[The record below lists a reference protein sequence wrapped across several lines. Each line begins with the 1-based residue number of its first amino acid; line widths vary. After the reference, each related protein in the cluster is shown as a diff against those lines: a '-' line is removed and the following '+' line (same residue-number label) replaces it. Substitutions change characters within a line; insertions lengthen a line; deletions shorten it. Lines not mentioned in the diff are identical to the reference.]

1 VNEFLDRNYSLPKFV
16 MEPQTWIAVQ
26 ASAKKAPAWREKM
39 KKKKISSLGIVKYVF
54 LVVMAL
60 MFVTPLLFTILSSLK
75 NNREIFTNPFS
86 LPETWRFDNY
96 VTAWTDANMGKYFI
110 NSIVIA
116 LATVVTLA
124 ILCSM
129 TAFVISRFQFK
140 GSRLL
145 MVFFLIG
152 MMVPM
157 HTILVPVTY
166 MIGFLQLKNNL
177 VVLVLLYVAFSIPF
191 SIMVLSNFM
200 RGISKSLE
208 EAAIIDGAGY
218 FRIYW
223 NVIMPMTIPAISTI
237 SIFNFLSAWNNVLF
251 PLLFINDNKLKPI
264 SLGLLNFSGERGS
277 DYGPLMAAIAITVFV
292 PLVMYLLFQEKVEGG
307 LAAGAIKE

>member
-1 VNEFLDRNYSLPKFV
+1 
-16 MEPQTWIAVQ
+16 
-26 ASAKKAPAWREKM
+26 M
-39 KKKKISSLGIVKYVF
+39 KKHKITGLGIIKYVF
-54 LVVMAL
+54 LILMAL
-60 MFVTPLLFTILSSLK
+60 AFITPLLFTLMSSLK

-96 VTAWTDANMGKYFI
+96 VSAWNDASMGNYFI
-110 NSIVIA
+110 NSVLISM
-116 LATVVTLA
+116 ATVVTLA

-129 TAFVISRFQFK
+129 AAFIIARFEFK
-140 GSRLL
+140 GSRAL
-145 MVFFLIG
+145 MVFFLVG

-166 MIGFLQLKNNL
+166 IIGALNLKNNL
-177 VVLVLLYVAFSIPF
+177 VVLVLLYVAFATPF
-191 SIMVLSNFM
+191 SVMVLSNFM

-223 NVIMPMTIPAISTI
+223 NVVMPMTVPAISTI
-237 SIFNFLSAWNNVLF
+237 SIFNFLNAWNNVLF

-264 SLGLLNFSGERGS
+264 ALGLLNFSGERGS
-277 DYGPLMAAIAITVFV
+277 EYGPLMAAIAITVFI
-292 PLVMYLLFQEKVEGG
+292 PLIIYLIFQEKVEGG